1 MEPEDKMPF
10 DLDDVPEWV
19 KKGTN
24 VIAFILVCVLALIVA
39 LFLFFFV
46 VKAGLWAVGV
56 L

>member
-1 MEPEDKMPF
+1 MESQNKTPF

-24 VIAFILVCVLALIVA
+24 VIAFLLICVLALIVV